1 MSFPWA
7 IHTNRRTYRKRD
19 RARTALARLRRRSLR
34 LFVLL
39 AVSGATPLAP
49 SPVARAE
56 PAPGTLPG
64 TGTITSGAGSFDR
77 TANTLT
83 INQDTQKISINWPSF
98 NIGRDASVTFR
109 QPDASSVA
117 LNRIFQGSASEIFGR
132 LSANGQVYLLNQNG
146 FIFGPGAVVDTHS
159 LIASTLNMSDEVF
172 NNIGL
177 TEAINQG
184 SGMAAFEHDVAAG
197 AMEPIKIM
205 AGATLR
211 SAEGGRIMIFAPVI
225 VNEGEISTP
234 GGQAVL
240 AASQDKVY
248 LAVSDVPNLRGLLV
262 EVDTGGDVSNIGK
275 IIAERGNVSLI
286 GHAVNQNGLVRA
298 TTAVDL
304 NGSIRLVARD
314 KATVVGEVGDRELRA
329 SRTGTLT
336 LGPGSL
342 TEVAPDDTA
351 ATAADAQDQPA
362 SRIELMGYRITLE
375 SGARIVAPAGE
386 VSITATKNPQTPGPA
401 NDITDNDSLF
411 EMKSGSVIDVSGLAS
426 AVLPMERNVVAVEL
440 RGNEL
445 RDAPLQ
451 RGGSLYGETVYVD
464 VREGTPLADISG
476 QLAAIERPL
485 DERLATGGTVTINSE
500 GAVKTE
506 AGATIDVSGGAVRY
520 EDGFISTS
528 KLVSQGKLYDIGEA
542 DPNRVY
548 TGIFG
553 THTVE
558 HRKWSVTR
566 SYSTFGSLGTTRF
579 EPGYIE
585 GKDAGAVA
593 INARQLDLQG
603 TLRGE
608 TTAGRYQRLPPG
620 SELAGFLRQY
630 QELPLAGA
638 LTLGAAD
645 YSGLQDFTLG
655 SLDDLNAEGINRLRV
670 YARGKITVA
679 ADTHVTL
686 APGGE
691 LKLEAGEAVEL
702 LGDITAAG
710 GSVQLVADNL
720 GGSVQLGGDAR
731 IDVSGQWVND
741 GVALNPG
748 ATPEGPV
755 FIDGGDVSVMASDG
769 VTLERGSVIAADGG
783 AQLQRDGKLKAGSGG
798 DIVISSKLD
807 SPTSPMEAP
816 ELRLDGEL
824 HAYAL
829 YKGGSLSLTGGGFQI
844 GGAPEATPAGALY
857 LAPEFFQRG
866 GFSRY
871 SLTATHSGI
880 VQAEGS
886 TVTLSA
892 QNLELQS
899 GYRNRATGAAIG
911 ELTRLVS
918 LPDYLRQPV
927 SLSLALERSP
937 HVAGTARVEIGRDAV
952 IQAEPGATV
961 ALTSDTQLIVDG
973 TIAAPAG
980 DIRLTLTKPESE
992 NETVFDATQAIWLG
1006 SNARL
1011 LAGAHYQAQPDDDG
1025 LRHGTM
1031 HDAGSVTIAA
1041 ERGYL
1046 IASEGSRI
1054 DVSGATQTVD
1064 VIQNSRI
1071 LPVAVSGDAGRIDL
1085 LAAEGMV
1092 LNGELR
1098 GAAGSGAGA
1107 AGGTLS
1113 INLDASGRGGDS
1125 NRFPLYPTDP
1135 REIVLSS
1142 ASADAPAPGTAVSD
1156 ELNGT
1161 ARLDPAKVA
1170 AGGFDELALRVRTPN
1185 NDQTQAAIRLE
1196 GNIDLAVARRLTL
1209 DAPVLISDGG
1219 DARLAAAHV
1228 QLGTPKA
1235 FYDTPVEP
1243 ESGDGSLRVQ
1253 AQHVDLIG
1261 TLALRGFGLDATA
1274 SGAPVRI
1281 ESAGDIRLIGGEEVS
1296 RDGTALAG
1304 RLNSAADV
1312 ELRADQVYAATATDY
1327 TLSVP
1332 DGRITIRPGDSTATA
1347 PLSAASRITLNAADI
1362 EQHGTLRAPFG
1373 EIALNAGNSLTLGEG
1388 SVTSVSGAGQLV
1400 PFGLTEAGTDWLYPL
1415 TDGTQKQFEASP
1427 EKNISLTAPQI
1438 ALAPGST
1445 LDVSGGGDLL
1455 AREFLPGPGGSR
1467 DILEA
1472 ANAEGAFAIVPAQSN
1487 PFGSYD
1493 PFLSRGAPVSA
1504 GDTIHIAPGG
1514 PLPAGEYAMLPAGY
1528 ALLPGAY
1535 LVTPQAKT
1543 AAPVPGQAL
1552 TQPDGSSIVAGQR
1565 GIAGTGTR
1573 DSLWSAF
1580 RIENGTQVRNRAE
1593 YLESRA
1599 DNFFAD
1605 GGARLNRDAGRLV
1618 LDAGTALTLGGTLAQ
1633 NTGGGRGSEVDI
1645 VGERLVVV
1653 DSYSGG
1659 NGRVELLD
1667 AGLNALNADSLL
1679 LGASRSEQDG
1689 EVTLTV
1695 RARQVTVEAGAELAA
1710 PEVLLAAKEQ
1720 LTVAGG
1726 AGITAADEG
1735 ARVGAA
1741 TSLKLDG
1748 DSALARVSSGEQVR
1762 VTRTADGNVGATL
1775 DIAAGATL
1783 DAARS
1788 ITLDATGAAT
1798 VDGELRTHGGALGL
1812 GAAHVSL
1819 GETQGVSDGLV
1830 LSNERLAR
1838 LDAREL
1844 TLNSRSTIDLYGQ
1857 VSLSDLDHVALDAG
1871 GLAGYHNA
1879 GQGVAIGADTIVL
1892 SNRSGAGFSGTP
1904 DGSGTLSLAA
1914 REVTLGEGEFA
1925 VRGFDGTTISATQQI
1940 VARPETDTA
1949 AQLHVAGDLVL
1960 ETARLTAGSGADA
1973 RIDTQDATGAMT
1985 GAIALTAPAGGESL
1999 AAVTD
2004 LGAKLE
2010 IAATAIDHAT
2020 QIELPSGM
2028 VTLNAT
2034 GAGGVNIADQ
2044 ASVNV
2049 AGLDLAFAD
2058 VTVGSPGGTVSLIA
2072 DTGDVIVGAA
2082 RIDVSGAASGG
2093 DAGTLSV
2100 SAPNGLVQFDAK
2112 LQLAATAHEGNRAGS
2127 FALDARTLAN
2137 TFSAV
2142 NAALN
2147 TAGFNDARHWRLR
2160 SGDIEIA
2167 AGDIVLAHD
2176 LQLAADAGR
2185 IDVRGKID
2193 ASGAQ
2198 AGRVALYAG
2207 DDVSLYAGSV
2217 IDAYATGTDEKGG
2230 SVTLASTIGRLDLQ
2244 AGASINVAGTDAA
2257 GAPVSSGTVQLRAE
2271 REATGVKINPI
2282 AATIAGAERVDIEAY
2297 KTYMVTDGSIDS
2309 HIATI
2314 QNDNSTYM
2322 TDTNVGNIKTALGI
2336 GSDTRFHLLPG
2347 VEIQGNGNLVLNDNW
2362 DLLRW
2367 RYGGEAGVLT
2377 LRAAG
2382 DLNINR
2388 TLSDG
2393 VALESAM
2400 EGVLDARDTVQT
2412 GTSWSYRL
2420 AGGAD
2425 LAGANPLSVANGT
2438 GDVNL
2443 ASGVK
2448 VRTGTGDIEI
2458 AAGRDLRLADSSAA
2472 IYTVGENRGTGV
2484 LPETD
2489 GLPAEITKDLYLKA
2503 DFLHNGGAVHVT
2515 AGRDIIGAVSDQFVN
2530 DWLSRIG
2537 GPAITPFGETVNL
2550 PTAWAVNVAE
2560 FRQNIGALGG
2570 GEVRLTAGNDIDNLS
2585 VAIPTTGQPVA
2596 ESGAAPD
2603 IAGGGDLRIE
2613 AGGDVRGGV
2622 FYLGKG
2628 RARITAGG
2636 SVTHPDDKLVYPILA
2651 LGDAQYHIKA
2661 RKDLAIESAVNPTV
2675 LAMNPLQVRTEYV
2688 STTSAPSSYFFTYTD
2703 DSAVWLEAIAGDARL
2718 SGNIGAMKAS
2728 AGILDTSNS
2737 SVLSYFPGTL
2747 GVRSLHGDIV
2757 VGSGMTLM
2765 PAAQGNLELLA
2776 RNDIVSTDVNTIVQ
2790 MSDADPQLLPGV
2802 LTPAPGIT
2810 EDMTND
2816 LKLDHAATPVH
2827 LGDTG
2832 PVRIVAQTGTIGSLP
2847 GSLNR
2852 LTFDIPKQTR
2862 ISAGGDV
2869 RGLRLKLQH
2878 PNDGDISVVEAG
2890 GSVMFPTIR
2899 DNDGRISISESKA
2912 DLFEIAGPGEFH
2924 VIAGKDVNL
2933 GGAEGIVSIG
2943 DQKNPALADDGA
2955 SITVMAGLDPA
2966 PDYAGFIERYLVV
2979 DDAYHERLARYMNY
2993 LASHETDEAKAKA
3006 FREEPLDSFRTA
3018 LPLAQQ
3024 RKFILEVFFSELR
3037 ESGEAAAKSNDYT
3050 RGFDAIKTL
3059 FPAGEYDGDVK
3070 SFLSRI
3076 YTLDGGDINLI
3087 VPGGLVNAGVASAT
3101 GIDKDAGKLGIVA
3114 QRAGAINAFVRDDF
3128 LVNASR
3134 VFALDGGDILIWSS
3148 TGNIDA
3154 GKGAKTALSIPP
3166 PITTY
3171 DKEGNAVV
3179 EFPSSIS
3186 GSGIRA
3192 AASTSGRAP
3201 GDTYLIA
3208 PVGVINAG
3216 DAGIDARGNLTIAAT
3231 AVIGADNIQ
3240 VGGNSIGV
3248 PTDTGGLGAGLA
3260 GVGDIA
3266 ATAGKMAEDATR
3278 GLAEQREAEQGYLS
3292 VEVTGFGGDEEGG
3305 EVLNLRK
3312 RKQPKNKNKK
3322 EQCDSDDGAE
3332 CGAKAP

>member
-39 AVSGATPLAP
+39 AVSGVTPLAP
-49 SPVARAE
+49 SPVVRAE

-64 TGTITSGAGSFDR
+64 MGTITSGVGSFDR

-109 QPDASSVA
+109 QLDASSVA

-146 FIFGPGAVVDTHS
+146 FIFGNGAVVDTHS

-172 NNIGL
+172 NTIGL

-184 SGMAAFEHDVAAG
+184 SGMAAFEHDATAG
-197 AMEPIKIM
+197 AMGLIKIED
-205 AGATLR
+205 GATLQ
-211 SAEGGRIMIFAPVI
+211 SAEGGRIMIFAPTI
-225 VNEGEISTP
+225 ENKGEINTP

-314 KATVVGEVGDRELRA
+314 KVTVVGEVGDRELRA

-336 LGPGSL
+336 LGPGSM

-362 SRIELMGYRITLE
+362 SSIELMGHRITLE

-426 AVLPMERNVVAVEL
+426 AVLPMERNVAAVEL

-451 RGGSLYGETVYVD
+451 RGGPLYGETVYVD

-558 HRKWSVTR
+558 HRKWNVTR

-585 GKDAGAVA
+585 GKDAGTVA

-620 SELAGFLRQY
+620 TDLTGFMRQY
-630 QELPLAGA
+630 HEAPLGGA

-655 SLDDLNAEGINRLRV
+655 SLADLGAEGMNRLRV
-670 YARGKITVA
+670 YVRGKITVA
-679 ADTHVTL
+679 EDTHVAL

-702 LGDITAAG
+702 RGDITAAG

-720 GGSVQLGGDAR
+720 GGSVQVGGDAR

-748 ATPEGPV
+748 ATPEGPA

-783 AQLQRDGKLKAGSGG
+783 AQLQRDGKLKVGSGG

-871 SLTATHSGI
+871 NLTATHSGI
-880 VQAEGS
+880 VQAAGS

-1011 LAGAHYQAQPDDDG
+1011 LAGGHYQAQPDDDG

-1046 IASEGSRI
+1046 IAGEGSRI
-1054 DVSGATQTVD
+1054 DVSGTTQTVD

-1098 GAAGSGAGA
+1098 GAAGSGEGA

-1113 INLDASGRGGDS
+1113 INLDASSRGGDS

-1142 ASADAPAPGTAVSD
+1142 TGADTPAPGTAVPD

-1185 NDQTQAAIRLE
+1185 TFDQTQAAIRLE
-1196 GNIDLAVARRLTL
+1196 GNVDLAVARRLTL

-1228 QLGTPKA
+1228 QLGTSKA

-1243 ESGDGSLRVQ
+1243 EGGDGSLRVQ

-1261 TLALRGFGLDATA
+1261 TLALRGFGLDAATE
-1274 SGAPVRI
+1274 GAPVRI
-1281 ESAGDIRLIGGEEVS
+1281 ESTGDIRLIGGKEVS
-1296 RDGTALAG
+1296 SDNTALIG

-1332 DGRITIRPGDSTATA
+1332 DGRITIRPGDSTAAA

-1373 EIALNAGNSLTLGEG
+1373 EIALNAGKSLTLGEG

-1493 PFLSRGAPVSA
+1493 PFLSRGAPVGT

-1645 VGERLVVV
+1645 VGERLAVV

-1659 NGRVELLD
+1659 DGRVELLD
-1667 AGLNALNADSLL
+1667 AGLNALNADSLM

-1695 RARQVTVEAGAELAA
+1695 RAKQVTVETGAELAA

-1726 AGITAADEG
+1726 AGITAGDDG
-1735 ARVGAA
+1735 AEVGAV

-1762 VTRTADGNVGATL
+1762 VTRTADGNTGATL
-1775 DIAAGATL
+1775 DIAAGAIL

-1788 ITLDATGAAT
+1788 ITLDAAGSTT
-1798 VDGELRTHGGALGL
+1798 VDGELRTHGGSLGL
-1812 GAAHVSL
+1812 GAARVSL

-1844 TLNSRSTIDLYGQ
+1844 ALNSRSTIDLYGQ

-1904 DGSGTLSLAA
+1904 DGSGTLNLAA

-1925 VRGFDGTTISATQQI
+1925 VRGFDSTTIAATEQVI
-1940 VARPETDTA
+1940 AKPETDTA
-1949 AQLHVAGDLVL
+1949 AQLHVAGDLTMQ
-1960 ETARLTAGSGADA
+1960 TARLTAGSGADV
-1973 RIDTQDATGAMT
+1973 RIDTQDAAGAMA
-1985 GAIALTAPAGGESL
+1985 GAIALTAPAGGEPL

-2034 GAGGVNIADQ
+2034 GAGGVNIADN
-2044 ASVNV
+2044 ASINV

-2058 VTVGSPGGTVSLIA
+2058 VTVGSPGGTVDLIA

-2093 DAGTLSV
+2093 DAGALSV
-2100 SAPNGLVQFDAK
+2100 SAPNGMVQFDAK

-2147 TAGFNDARHWRLR
+2147 TAEFNDARHWRLR
-2160 SGDIEIA
+2160 SGDIEVA

-2193 ASGAQ
+2193 ASGEQ

-2207 DDVSLYAGSV
+2207 DDVSLHAGSV
-2217 IDAYATGTDEKGG
+2217 IDTHATGADEEGG
-2230 SVTLASTIGRLDLQ
+2230 RVTLGSTSGRLDLQ
-2244 AGASINVAGTDAA
+2244 AGATVDVAGTDET
-2257 GAPVSSGTVQLRAE
+2257 GARADTGMVHLRAE
-2271 REATGVKINPI
+2271 REGTNGVAINPI
-2282 AATIAGAERVDIEAY
+2282 AASIAGAGRVDIEAY
-2297 KTYMVTDGSIDS
+2297 KTYSASSIDAGL
-2309 HIATI
+2309 IATI
-2314 QNDNSTYM
+2314 QGET
-2322 TDTNVGNIKTALGI
+2322 TAFMANAATIENTLGA
-2336 GSDTRFHLLPG
+2336 DARFHLLPG
-2347 VEIQGNGNLVLNDNW
+2347 VEIQSTGNLSLNTDW
-2362 DLLRW
+2362 DLLGW
-2367 RYGGEAGVLT
+2367 RQGGEAGVLT

-2393 VALESAM
+2393 VALEAA
-2400 EGVLDARDTVQT
+2400 LDGLDMRDTVQA
-2412 GTSWSYRL
+2412 GASWSYRL

-2425 LAGANPLSVANGT
+2425 LAGANPLSVANGA

-2443 ASGVK
+2443 AAGVK

-2472 IYTVGENRGTGV
+2472 IYTVGENRGTGS
-2484 LPETD
+2484 
-2489 GLPAEITKDLYLKA
+2489 LPAFGDFSADVYKDLAYNA
-2503 DFLHNGGAVHVT
+2503 DFLHHGGDIRIS
-2515 AGRDIIGAVSDQFVN
+2515 AGRDIHGADSHQLIN
-2530 DWLSRIG
+2530 EWLVRAGAEDVDILG
-2537 GPAITPFGETVNL
+2537 QVEDLPAS
-2550 PTAWAVNVAE
+2550 WAVDVGKFKQNV
-2560 FRQNIGALGG
+2560 GALGG
-2570 GEVRLTAGNDIDNLS
+2570 GDVTVTARGDINDLL
-2585 VAIPTTGQPVA
+2585 VVIPTTGLPD
-2596 ESGAAPD
+2596 GATGTAPAV
-2603 IAGGGDLRIE
+2603 AGGGDLRFE
-2613 AGGDVRGGV
+2613 AGGDIRGGV
-2622 FYLGKG
+2622 FYLARGK
-2628 RARITAGG
+2628 AAISTGG
-2636 SVTHPDDKLVYPILA
+2636 SLTGATESGVLPVLA
-2651 LGDAQYHIKA
+2651 LAEGQYTVRA
-2661 RKDLAIESAVNPTV
+2661 RKDLGIETVLNPTA
-2675 LAMNPLQVRTEYV
+2675 LSQDQQQG
-2688 STTSAPSSYFFTYTD
+2688 SSSYPFMAGESFFFTYAP
-2703 DSAVWLEAIAGDARL
+2703 DSAARLISIAGDITLR
-2718 SGNIGAMKAS
+2718 GDNTAMTNNF
-2728 AGILDTSNS
+2728 GILGSGETDSDNFAQ
-2737 SVLSYFPGTL
+2737 SYYPGTL
-2747 GVRSLHGDIV
+2747 SARSLHGDIV

-2776 RNDIVSTDVNTIVQ
+2776 RHDIVSTNVNTVVQ
-2790 MSDADPQLLPGV
+2790 MSDTDPQLLPGV
-2802 LTPAPGIT
+2802 LVPAPGIT

-2832 PVRIVAQTGTIGSLP
+2832 PARIVAQTGTIGSLP

-2899 DNDGRISISESKA
+2899 DSKGQISISESKA

-2966 PDYAGFIERYLVV
+2966 PDYAGFIERYLVA
-2979 DDAYHERLARYMNY
+2979 DDAYHERLAQFMTG
-2993 LASHETDEAKAKA
+2993 LGAGATGVDA
-3006 FREEPLDSFRTA
+3006 FKT
-3018 LPLAQQ
+3018 LPPAQQ
-3024 RKFILEVFFSELR
+3024 RRFILEVFFSELR
-3037 ESGEAAAKSNDYT
+3037 ESGVAAVESKDYT

-3101 GIDKDAGKLGIVA
+3101 GIDKDAGKLGIVV
-3114 QRAGAINAFVRDDF
+3114 QRAGDINAFVRDDF

-3148 TGNIDA
+3148 AGNIDA

-3166 PITTY
+3166 PTTTY

-3179 EFPSSIS
+3179 EFPPSIS
-3186 GSGIRA
+3186 GSGIRGA
-3192 AASTSGRAP
+3192 VSTPGRAP

-3208 PVGVINAG
+3208 PLGVINAG
-3216 DAGIDARGNLTIAAT
+3216 DAGIGSAGNLTIAAT

-3240 VGGNSIGV
+3240 VGGIAAGV

-3266 ATAGKMAEDATR
+3266 ASAGKMAEDATR

-3292 VEVTGFGGDEEGG
+3292 VEVTGFGGEEGG
-3305 EVLNLRK
+3305 DVVNLRNR
-3312 RKQPKNKNKK
+3312 RKP
-3322 EQCDSDDGAE
+3322 GT
-3332 CGAKAP
+3332 P